1 MRFKAVAV
9 FLMAGMALFTAF
21 YWLTDGARRESEF
34 QAQQAELIEFGTL
47 YFGPDEII
55 HTVTVSAAGF
65 EPAVI
70 EIEINA
76 SINFTNALGSDI
88 TLRGTGSHPFEAE
101 VKAGKVAKSRFGS
114 DGVTLVTADG
124 VAGSLEVT
132 AGPEF
137 LSPLG
142 ANCARCHGADGTG
155 GVTPQGNQAPNLHSR
170 ALANKWKATGGEV
183 ANIEDGAPPILN
195 NYVNWAI
202 RYGGIVVSG
211 NAKSEM
217 PAWGA
222 EGGLT
227 LHQIDAL
234 TALIGTWANEALQQ
248 PVEGVPDTV
257 EAGKQVY
264 VEIGCV
270 NCHGADYSGVA
281 GTFPSLL
288 NIGNEPVIDLPTPIS
303 GLDKLQADYDADA
316 RAFLEMWIR
325 DSATNYNDGAA
336 TGMFPYPEG
345 TLSADALQ
353 ALITF
358 LLSLKQ

>member
-1 MRFKAVAV
+1 MRFKAIAV
-9 FLMAGMALFTAF
+9 LLMSGMALFTAF

-34 QAQQAELIEFGTL
+34 QAQQAELIELGTL

-76 SINFTNALGSDI
+76 SISFTNTLGSDI
-88 TLRGTGSHPFEAE
+88 TLRGAGSHAFEAE
-101 VKAGKVAKSRFGS
+101 VKAGKEAKTRFQS
-114 DGVTLVTADG
+114 DGVTSVAADG
-124 VAGSLEVT
+124 VAGTLEIT

-155 GVTPQGNQAPNLHSR
+155 GTTPLGNQAPNLHSR

-183 ANIEDGAPPILN
+183 ANIDDGAPPALN

-227 LHQIDAL
+227 LNQIDAL
-234 TALIGTWANEALQQ
+234 TALVGTWANETLQQ
-248 PVEGVPDTV
+248 PVADIPDTV
-257 EAGKQVY
+257 EAGAQVY
-264 VEIGCV
+264 KDAGCI
-270 NCHGADYSGVA
+270 NCHQADYSGVA
-281 GTFPSLL
+281 GIFPSLL
-288 NIGNEPVIDLPTPIS
+288 NIGNEPVTELPTPIS
-303 GLDKLQADYDADA
+303 GLDQLQADYAA
-316 RAFLEMWIR
+316 NAATFLEQWIR
-325 DSATNYNDGAA
+325 DSSTNYNGGTA
-336 TGMFPYPEG
+336 TGMLPYPEG
-345 TLSADALQ
+345 SLSADALK